1 MLRGRECKY
10 FVGEIMREI
19 AGLQDQLTRIDLR
32 SEEGVSSAIEL
43 QGRVK
48 GMTRVLDLV
57 IELTIEEE
65 EEEANG

>member
-1 MLRGRECKY
+1 MLRGRELKY

-19 AGLQDQLTRIDLR
+19 VGLQDQLTRVDLR
-32 SEEGVSSAIEL
+32 SEDGVSSAIEL

-48 GMTRVLDLV
+48 GMTRVLDLI

-65 EEEANG
+65 EEANG

>member
-1 MLRGRECKY
+1 
-10 FVGEIMREI
+10 MREI

-32 SEEGVSSAIEL
+32 SEDGVSAAIEL

-65 EEEANG
+65 EDDGGN

>member
-1 MLRGRECKY
+1 MLRGRELKY

-32 SEEGVSSAIEL
+32 SEDGVSAAIEL

-65 EEEANG
+65 EDDGGN

>member
-1 MLRGRECKY
+1 MLRGRELKY

-19 AGLQDQLTRIDLR
+19 VGLQDQLTRVDLR

-65 EEEANG
+65 EEANG